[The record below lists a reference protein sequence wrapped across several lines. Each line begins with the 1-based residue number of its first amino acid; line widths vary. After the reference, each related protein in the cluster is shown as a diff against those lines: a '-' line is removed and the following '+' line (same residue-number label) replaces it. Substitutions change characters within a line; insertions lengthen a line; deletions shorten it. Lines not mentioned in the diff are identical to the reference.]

1 MLDTE
6 LSEPYPPHTQQNK
19 KTNSKCQ
26 RKKWTGWLHGKGGT
40 KWHLAFVSWK
50 RNTFMQHLSQ
60 NRWEPVELLV
70 SVPSSQ
76 QMKLVDQAGGFW
88 CLFSCW
94 CMFAQGFGLA
104 GVASTASLSDYL
116 ISNQNQAE
124 TAQEK
129 TKKYRPA
136 EGLLLLS
143 RGKVEW
149 GGWETDTSC

>member
-1 MLDTE
+1 
-6 LSEPYPPHTQQNK
+6 
-19 KTNSKCQ
+19 
-26 RKKWTGWLHGKGGT
+26 
-40 KWHLAFVSWK
+40 
-50 RNTFMQHLSQ
+50 
-60 NRWEPVELLV
+60 
-70 SVPSSQ
+70 
-76 QMKLVDQAGGFW
+76 
-88 CLFSCW
+88 
-94 CMFAQGFGLA
+94 MFAQGFGLA

-149 GGWETDTSC
+149 GGGKRILLAKATKKWS